1 MSDSSEALAAGIG
14 AVLGEATGAEIVVD
28 DVRRLTGGASRETWA
43 ARTHSDDGERTV
55 VLRRDP
61 PGHGE
66 PARMRAEAA
75 CLRAAADAGVPVP
88 RLIVAGDD
96 APGIDAPY
104 LVTDMVEG
112 EAIARKIQRDEAF
125 AGVRGHLARDMGR
138 VLGLIHRTPTGTL
151 EMLDDRDPVDLIE
164 AIYHDVDDPRPAV
177 ETGLRW
183 LRDHRPDRRPN
194 TLVHGDF
201 RMGNLLIDNS
211 GIRGVLDWELAHLG
225 DPIEDLGWL
234 CVRAWRFGQ
243 SAPVAGIGSRE
254 DLLDGYRD
262 ITGDRPD
269 PDELHWWE
277 VFGTLRWLVL
287 SRFQAFR
294 HLGGG
299 EHSLELAAVGRRVCE
314 SEYDL
319 LLALDLLDD
328 ISHDPEARAADSRVH
343 DRPAL
348 TEVLDL
354 VSETLRT
361 DVLGA
366 LPSER
371 GREKYLLK
379 ICLNLL
385 GMVDRE
391 IGSGA
396 DQVAVTDGV
405 TALGFADEVSLA
417 QAIRAG
423 DVDPAAADVRHAMSA
438 AVLARLRVANPR
450 HVVASRNR

>member
-1 MSDSSEALAAGIG
+1 MTDSSEALAAGIG
-14 AVLGEATGAEIVVD
+14 AVLAKATGAEIVVD
-28 DVRRLTGGASRETWA
+28 GVRRLTGGASRETWA
-43 ARTHSDDGERTV
+43 ARTHSGVGERTV

-88 RLIVAGDD
+88 TLIAAGDD

-104 LVTDMVEG
+104 LVTDMVAG
-112 EAIARKIQRDEAF
+112 EAIARKIQRDEEF
-125 AGVRGHLARDMGR
+125 ATVRGHLAREMGR
-138 VLGLIHRTPTGTL
+138 VLGLIHRTPTDTL
-151 EMLDDRDPVDLIE
+151 DMLDDRDPVDLIE
-164 AIYHDVDDPRPAV
+164 TIYRDVDDPRPAV

-183 LRDHRPDRRPN
+183 LRDHRPGRRPD

-243 SAPVAGIGSRE
+243 SPPVAGVGSRE
-254 DLLDGYRD
+254 DLLDGYGD
-262 ITGDRPD
+262 VTGDRPD
-269 PDELHWWE
+269 PEELHWWE
-277 VFGTLRWLVL
+277 VYGTLRWLVL
-287 SRFQAFR
+287 SRFQAYR
-294 HLGGG
+294 HLSGA

-319 LLALDLLDD
+319 LLALGLLDEPG
-328 ISHDPEARAADSRVH
+328 HDVHATAAANRLH

-348 TEVLDL
+348 TEILDL
-354 VSETLRT
+354 VSETLRD

-366 LPSER
+366 LPAES
-371 GREKYLLK
+371 GREKYLLR

-391 IGSGA
+391 IDSSA
-396 DQVAVTDGV
+396 DQVVVTDGLA
-405 TALGFADEVSLA
+405 ALGFADEVTLA

-423 DVDPAAADVRHAMSA
+423 DVDPAAAGVRPAMSA

-450 HVVASRNR
+450 HFDR

>member
-1 MSDSSEALAAGIG
+1 MTDSDQALGAGI
-14 AVLGEATGAEIVVD
+14 AKVLTDSTGGEIVVD
-28 DVRRLTGGASRETWA
+28 EVRRLTGGASRETWA
-43 ARTHSDDGERTV
+43 ARAQTDAGERTV

-75 CLRAAADAGVPVP
+75 CLRAAAEAGVPVP
-88 RLIVAGDD
+88 TLIASGDD
-96 APGIDAPY
+96 APGIDAPF

-112 EAIARKIQRDEAF
+112 EAIARKIQRDDAF
-125 AGVRGHLARDMGR
+125 AAVRGHLARDMGR
-138 VLGLIHRTPTGTL
+138 VLGLIHRTPTDTL
-151 EMLDDRDPVDLIE
+151 DMLDDPDPVDLIE
-164 AIYHDVDDPRPAV
+164 SIYRDVDEPRPAV

-183 LRDHRPDRRPN
+183 LREHRPVRRPN

-201 RMGNLLIDNS
+201 RMGNLLIDDS

-243 SAPVAGIGSRE
+243 RAPVAGIGSRE
-254 DLLDGYRD
+254 DLLDGYGD
-262 ITGDRPD
+262 VTGDRPD
-269 PDELHWWE
+269 AAELHWWE

-287 SRFQAFR
+287 SRFQAYR
-294 HLGGG
+294 HLSGA

-319 LLALDLLDD
+319 LLALGLLDE
-328 ISHDPEARAADSRVH
+328 SVHDVAVETRTSTVH

-348 TEVLDL
+348 TEIVDL
-354 VSETLRT
+354 VSEALRT

-366 LPSER
+366 LPPDR

-391 IGSGA
+391 IGSSA
-396 DQVAVTDGV
+396 DHATVAQ
-405 TALGFADEVSLA
+405 ALGEAGVADEVTLA
-417 QAIRAG
+417 QEIRAG
-423 DVDPAAADVRHAMSA
+423 TVDPTTAGIRRAMSA
-438 AVLARLRVANPR
+438 AVFARLRVANPR
-450 HVVASRNR
+450 HFVS